1 MIDALESRRLFS
13 ATLAAA
19 RFDAATGKII
29 LTGSANADIIQVAIL
44 SRTQA
49 QVIDGGDVVLT
60 FNLADTKVVSFAGND
75 GADYISMGRTP
86 LRLYADGGDGADAIS
101 GSRSGLFDDTLLGGS
116 ANDYL
121 FGGTGN
127 DTLDGGGG
135 ADNLLGNDGNDTLR
149 VLSDNTGDDS
159 VLGGNGTDAVDC
171 TNYNRGVTLSIGDA
185 SPGPLAVDDRIYGQ
199 VEIVLGTGFDD
210 IISNV
215 SGKPLTVYLGKGI
228 DTYQG
233 GRGMETVYG
242 GRGNDTIRTA
252 GGIDEIIDTEGTND
266 LNSGSDDDFVNDV
279 SEFPPF

>member
-19 RFDAATGKII
+19 RFDAATGKVI
-29 LTGSANADIIQVAIL
+29 LTGSANADIIQVA
-44 SRTQA
+44 RFGKTQA

-60 FNLADTKVVSFAGND
+60 FNLADAKVVSFAGSD
-75 GADYISMGRTP
+75 GADYLSMGRTP
-86 LRLYADGGDGADAIS
+86 LRLYADGGGGADAIS
-101 GSRSGLFDDTLLGGS
+101 GSRAGLFDDTLLGGS

-121 FGGTGN
+121 FGGPGN

-159 VLGGNGTDAVDC
+159 VLGGNGTDVVDC

-199 VEIVLGTGFDD
+199 VEIVLGTGFNDN
-210 IISNV
+210 ISNV
-215 SGKPLTVYLGKGI
+215 SGRPLTVYLGKGN
-228 DTYQG
+228 DVFQG
-233 GRGMETVYG
+233 GRGEETVYG

-252 GGIDEIIDTEGTND
+252 GGDDDIVDNEGTNT
-266 LNSGSDDDFVNDV
+266 LDFGGAFDERPT
-279 SEFPPF
+279 S